1 MEARSQTSAVTG
13 DRSFPVVFENKT
25 QGRWGDGQIYITVLG
40 QASPGHWSYLRPDGT
55 LKPIDHRDADA
66 PGHLEKN
73 GRNYPNMSFTIEEAP
88 TVQMPLPRLEG
99 ARMYISAGSPMYIPV
114 SEDDSGWGGPD
125 LHNPLDPN
133 ADVYYD
139 WYEFTYA
146 YGDGSPVPF
155 GGNTTQVDMFGI
167 PLTARLQQ
175 ASTAYDQTVGIILA
189 RDQGFAQYASSVGPA
204 YQSLAGEYRIV
215 APRSSAAFDRG
226 GEYGDVLQPA
236 IDAAW
241 EHWAASG
248 FTLARLNQTFSGR
261 VVDGQLC
268 FTKDGQGPHS
278 LDKPT
283 TADVVQCA
291 GALVPLEPDKIV
303 ERELGAELAAAF
315 NRGVASDTGTWY
327 QPGDYYAH
335 EPSND
340 YAGFFHLISIDHRA
354 YGFPYDDVNDQS
366 SVKILPNAEPP
377 SALTI
382 GIGW

>member
-1 MEARSQTSAVTG
+1 
-13 DRSFPVVFENKT
+13 VVFENNT
-25 QGRWGDGQIYITVLG
+25 QGRWANGQIYITVLG
-40 QASPGHWSYLRPDGT
+40 QASPGHWSYLLPDGT

-73 GRNYPNMSFTIEEAP
+73 GRNYPNMSFTVEEAP
-88 TVQMPLPRLEG
+88 TLPMPLPHLEG
-99 ARMYISAGSPMYIPV
+99 ARMYLSAGSPMYIPV

-125 LHNPLDPN
+125 LHNPQDPN

-146 YGDGSPVPF
+146 YDGNSPVPF

-167 PLTARLQQ
+167 PLTVRLQQ
-175 ASTAYDQTVGIILA
+175 ASTGYDHTVGIA
-189 RDQGFAQYASSVGPA
+189 VSRDESFAQYASSVGSPF
-204 YQSLAGEYRIV
+204 QSLAGEYRIL
-215 APRSSAAFDRG
+215 APRSSAAFASG

-241 EHWAASG
+241 DEWTTSG
-248 FTLARLNQTFSGR
+248 FTLTRLNQTFSGQ
-261 VVDGQLC
+261 VVDGRLR
-268 FTKDGQGPHS
+268 FTKDGQGPYF

-291 GALVPLEPDKIV
+291 GALVPPEPEKVV
-303 ERELGAELAAAF
+303 ERELGAEIAAAF
-315 NRGVASDTGTWY
+315 NRGVASATGTWY
-327 QPGDYYAH
+327 QPGDYYTH

-340 YAGFFHLISIDHRA
+340 YAGFFHRISIDHRA
-354 YGFPYDDVNDQS
+354 YGFAYDDVNDQS
-366 SVKILPNAEPP
+366 SVKILPNTEPP